1 MRNLVLGASV
11 LLVGA
16 CGPSERPDGS
26 GQPDAGQ
33 QQQGDGGQQFPTSRV
48 YAHSGSKLYQVNTQ
62 NFAAVEIGTM
72 SGLGTQSLTDIA
84 IDKGD
89 KMVGI
94 TLDKL
99 YELDPATGS
108 ATLINDLSAGA
119 QNFTSLSY
127 VPMDLNNAASPDILV
142 SANSFGEIYQIDSFA
157 GTATLL
163 GDMGEYQ
170 TKQIGSSGDL
180 IGVRGFGIY
189 ATVNVGTDTTAQ
201 DYLARID
208 PQTWSATIVGSGTGF
223 NDIFGLAYWE
233 GKIFGFV
240 SMGSGAGKII
250 TIDPSTGV
258 GSEVLPGAVR
268 WYGAGVATD
277 APILQ

>member
-1 MRNLVLGASV
+1 MKNLVLGASV
-11 LLVGA
+11 ILAA
-16 CGPSERPDGS
+16 CGPSERTG
-26 GQPDAGQ
+26 GNEQPDAAVTQGDGQ
-33 QQQGDGGQQFPTSRV
+33 QQYPDTSRI
-48 YAHSGSKLYQVNTQ
+48 YAHSGSKLYQVNNQTLE
-62 NFAAVEIGTM
+62 AVEIGTM
-72 SGLGTQSLTDIA
+72 TGLGTQSLTDIA
-84 IDKGD
+84 IDKSD

-99 YELDPATGS
+99 YEINATTGA
-108 ATLINDLSAGA
+108 ATLINDLSASA

-127 VPMDLNNAASPDILV
+127 VPQDLNNSASPDILV
-142 SANSFGEIYQIDSFA
+142 SANSFGEVYQIDSFS
-157 GTATLL
+157 GTATML
-163 GDMGEYQ
+163 GDFGMQG

-201 DYLARID
+201 DYLASID
-208 PQTWSATIVGSGTGF
+208 PQTWAATVIGSGTGF

-233 GKIFGFV
+233 GKIYGFV
-240 SMGSGAGKII
+240 SMGTGAGKII
-250 TIDPSTGV
+250 TIDPNTGV
-258 GSEVLPGAVR
+258 GTEVDAGAER

>member
-1 MRNLVLGASV
+1 MKSLVLGASV

-16 CGPSERPDGS
+16 CGPSERTG
-26 GQPDAGQ
+26 GNEQPDAG

-72 SGLGTQSLTDIA
+72 SGLGTQSLTDLA

-99 YELDPATGS
+99 YEINATTGA
-108 ATLINDLSAGA
+108 ATLINDLSASA

-127 VPMDLNNAASPDILV
+127 VPMDLNNASSPDILV
-142 SANSFGEIYQIDSFA
+142 SANSFGEVYQIDSFA
-157 GTATLL
+157 GTATML
-163 GDMGEYQ
+163 GDFGEYQ

-208 PQTWSATIVGSGTGF
+208 PTTWAATIVGSGTGF

-240 SMGSGAGKII
+240 SMGAGAGKII
-250 TIDPSTGV
+250 TIDPTTGV